1 MIRPLSKKNKKHL
14 DNGAFYCSNSQIM
27 KTSKLHEIEQA
38 LEILNRDADL
48 DIEHQIIDALT
59 GILWDEEE
67 AVEIKEFMEIYE
79 ITK

>member
-1 MIRPLSKKNKKHL
+1 
-14 DNGAFYCSNSQIM
+14 M
-27 KTSKLHEIEQA
+27 KTNKLHEIEQA

-67 AVEIKEFMEIYE
+67 AVEIKEFMAGYE
-79 ITK
+79 ITEWKKQ